1 MFALVTLAFYAIDG
15 TLVHSPLFPK
25 RPDALALAATVDLT
39 LGVTLCYWLFVVR
52 PGHARLRTVL
62 PVFLMSVA
70 ATAATLP
77 PGYRQLVVYA
87 RVLALP
93 AEVAILVLVVI
104 GVRRAQ
110 TRLRI
115 AAARLDV
122 PERIRA
128 TLDGGLIYPRIAD
141 VIATE
146 LSLAYYALGAW
157 RRPPFVPAGAR
168 AFSYHRRNAYA
179 AILWTIFA
187 AAIVEMAAV
196 HLVLRATA
204 PRVAAI
210 VLAASMLGA
219 VWILGFL
226 RAVQLR
232 PVFVTHEMIAVR
244 SGLQWSLDIPRVAI
258 ERVDVGHVKTPAKGA
273 PGYLRA
279 VRVGQPNAV
288 LVLREP
294 RLARGP
300 YGTTR
305 TVNVVSLVL
314 DEPRAF
320 EQALGGAH

>member
-1 MFALVTLAFYAIDG
+1 MTVAFYAIDG
-15 TLVHSPLFPK
+15 TLVHSPLFSR
-25 RPDALALAATVDLT
+25 RPDALALAAAIDLT
-39 LGVTLCYWLFVVR
+39 LGVTLCYWFLVVR

-70 ATAATLP
+70 ATAVTLP

-110 TRLRI
+110 TRLRV
-115 AAARLDV
+115 AGVSLDV

-128 TLDGGLIYPRIAD
+128 TLDGGLMYPRVAD

-146 LSLAYYALGAW
+146 LSLAYYALSAW
-157 RRPPFVPAGAR
+157 RRKPFVPAGAR

-187 AAIVEMAAV
+187 AAIVEMAAL

-204 PRVAAI
+204 PRVAAT
-210 VLAASMLGA
+210 VLAVSILGA

-232 PVFVTHEMIAVR
+232 PIFATDEMLAVR
-244 SGLQWSLDIPRVAI
+244 SGLQWSLDIPRGLI
-258 ERVDVGHVKTPAKGA
+258 ERMDVGHVKTPAKGT

-279 VRVGQPNAV
+279 VRIGQPNV
-288 LVLREP
+288 LLMLREP
-294 RLARGP
+294 CVARGP

-305 TVNVVSLVL
+305 TVTVVSLVL
-314 DEPRAF
+314 DEPHAF
-320 EQALGGAH
+320 EQALRHAH